1 MPRYLALF
9 KYSEAG
15 AKGLMK
21 EKAAARE
28 AAGRKAYE
36 SVGGKSEALYW
47 IPNGEYHGAEIIE
60 LPNAATAAAIS
71 ALAYSTGAF
80 SEYRTMELLTTREL
94 AGALQKRMAYRPPGA
109 GADTLGRATWRRPA
123 SRSGVRPSAQ
133 YDGRAAAGGQ
143 SSPGGLPG
151 M

>member
-1 MPRYLALF
+1 MPKYLALF

-80 SEYRTMELLTTREL
+80 SEYRTMELLTTSEL
-94 AGALQKRMAYRPPGA
+94 DGALQKPMAYRPPGA
-109 GADTLGRATWRRPA
+109 PSTVSIDLAID
-123 SRSGVRPSAQ
+123 SRSG
-133 YDGRAAAGGQ
+133 
-143 SSPGGLPG
+143 
-151 M
+151 

>member
-1 MPRYLALF
+1 VRLIRKCRLRFRPAKLERADARYLALF

-28 AAGRKAYE
+28 AAGKKAYE

-47 IPNGEYHGAEIIE
+47 IPNGEYHGAEIFE

-71 ALAYSTGAF
+71 AFVYSTGAF
-80 SEYRTMELLTTREL
+80 SEYRTIELLTTSEPD
-94 AGALQKRMAYRPPGA
+94 AALEKPVAYRPPG
-109 GADTLGRATWRRPA
+109 G
-123 SRSGVRPSAQ
+123 
-133 YDGRAAAGGQ
+133 
-143 SSPGGLPG
+143 
-151 M
+151 

>member
-36 SVGGKSEALYW
+36 SIGGKSEALYW
-47 IPNGEYHGAEIIE
+47 IPNAEYHGAEIIE

-71 ALAYSTGAF
+71 VLAYSTGAF
-80 SEYRTMELLTTREL
+80 SEYRTMEWLTTSEL
-94 AGALQKRMAYRPPGA
+94 RWGSSE
-109 GADTLGRATWRRPA
+109 ADGISTTRRLSRYTGPRDVAKACKQVGR
-123 SRSGVRPSAQ
+123 
-133 YDGRAAAGGQ
+133 
-143 SSPGGLPG
+143 
-151 M
+151 